1 MIRKTCSYNACIWA
15 PFAALLLAISLM
27 ISPAEGAESSTRIA
41 VLPFEIHTLKPMDYL
56 AEGLQAMIT
65 ARLAREGFDV
75 MDPAATNKSEL
86 SRIPLSDVDL
96 VRKVGRDNNID
107 WLIGGS
113 LTQIG
118 EKMSVD
124 LTAVPMSR
132 ERRPFSIFAVGDRID
147 KLVEIIDWL
156 AVAAKNRIIGV
167 AQIDSLSIMG
177 NKRIET
183 DAIRA
188 AIESQKGMMFDPEA
202 LNKDLRSVY
211 GMGFFEDVQID
222 VEDGPGGKI
231 VTFKVS
237 EKPSI
242 GKITFEGNRKIDQED
257 LEEVVGIKKYAILNR
272 TAIKD
277 SIERLRDHYHQEGYH
292 NVEIGERIEELPNN
306 EVALTYQITEGD
318 KVFIKKIQFI
328 GNVDFD
334 DGDLEDIMDTGEKW
348 FLSFLTDSGRLDRKK
363 LESDISKI
371 KSFYHNNGYI
381 KAQVG
386 EPDISYH
393 KDEGFIIT
401 ITINEGPRYTIRKVS
416 LEGDLIKEADE
427 LHKALKITEEKVY
440 NREVIRSDTLKLSEI
455 YANEGYAFA
464 DIFPQI
470 KEDDR
475 EHTVDITY
483 RISKGKKVKFERI
496 EITGNDR
503 TRDKVIR
510 RELEVVEG
518 GYFSAQKLQRSAQ
531 NLHRLGFFEDVQV
544 NTKKGSSGDDMIL
557 DINVKERSTGMISL
571 GVGYSSEEKAMGT
584 LQVSEANLFGRGH
597 SLSAR
602 VSVSSKATRY
612 TVSSSEPWLFG
623 KPLLAGIDIY
633 DWEYEYD
640 EYTKDSLGGR
650 LRFGFPL
657 GLDFTRGTVIYNY
670 EDSDIYDVADTAAQE
685 IKDMVGE
692 NVTSSMTFRVV
703 RDSRDRLFNARRGS
717 FNVLR
722 AEYAGGVL
730 GGDNYFTK
738 YHVRS
743 AWFFPFFWDSAFSV
757 QGRWGFVKQRAGGEL
772 PVYEKWRI
780 GGINTVRGFEYA
792 SISPVDP
799 VTGDKIGGEKMMV
812 YNLEYRFPLI
822 KDQGVVGIV
831 FFDAGNVFTKDEDY
845 TFSGIRMGA
854 GGGIRWYSPAG
865 PLRLEWGK
873 NLDPKPDEP
882 SSVWEFTIGTP
893 F

>member
-15 PFAALLLAISLM
+15 PFAGLLLAISLM

-41 VLPFEIHTLKPMDYL
+41 VLPFEIHTLKPMDHL
-56 AEGLQAMIT
+56 AEGLQAMMT

-118 EKMSVD
+118 GKMSVD

-147 KLVEIIDWL
+147 KLVEIIDRL

-183 DAIRA
+183 DAILA

-242 GKITFEGNRKIDQED
+242 GKITFEGNKKIDQED

-328 GNVDFD
+328 GNVNFD
-334 DGDLEDIMDTGEKW
+334 DGDLEDIMDIGEKW
-348 FLSFLTDSGRLDRKK
+348 FLSFLTDSGQLDRKK

-401 ITINEGPRYTIRKVS
+401 ITINEGPQYTIRKVS

-427 LHKALKITEEKVY
+427 LYKALKITEEKVY

-455 YANEGYAFA
+455 FANEGYAFA

-571 GVGYSSEEKAMGT
+571 GVGYSSVENAMGI
-584 LQVSEANLFGRGH
+584 LQVSETNLFGRGQL
-597 SLSAR
+597 LSAR

-612 TVSSSEPWLFG
+612 TVSFTEPWLFG

-640 EYTKDSLGGR
+640 EYTKDSLGGK

-657 GLDFTRGTVIYNY
+657 GLDFTRGSVIYT
-670 EDSDIYDVADTAAQE
+670 YDDAEILDVLETASQE
-685 IKDMVGE
+685 IKDMEGE

-703 RDSRDRLFNARRGS
+703 RDSRDRLFNATRGS
-717 FNVLR
+717 VNVVSV
-722 AEYAGGVL
+722 EYAGGVL

-757 QGRWGFVKQRAGGEL
+757 QGRWGFVEQRSGGKL
-772 PVYEKWRI
+772 PVYEKFRL
-780 GGINTVRGFEYA
+780 GGMNTVRGFDYG
-792 SISPVDP
+792 SISPIDP
-799 VTGDKIGGEKMMV
+799 DTSDRIGGEKMMV

>member
-1 MIRKTCSYNACIWA
+1 
-15 PFAALLLAISLM
+15 M

-41 VLPFEIHTLKPMDYL
+41 VFPFEIHTLKPMDHL
-56 AEGLQAMIT
+56 AEGLQAMMT

-75 MDPAATNKSEL
+75 MDPAAINKSEL

-124 LTAVPMSR
+124 LTVIPISR
-132 ERRPFSIFAVGDRID
+132 ERRPFSIFAVGDSID
-147 KLVEIIDWL
+147 KLVQIIERL
-156 AVAAKNRIIGV
+156 AVTAKNRIKGV
-167 AQIDSLSIMG
+167 AQIDSLSITG

-183 DAIRA
+183 DAILA
-188 AIESQKGMMFDPEA
+188 AIESQKGMIFDPES

-211 GMGFFEDVQID
+211 EMGFFEDVQID

-242 GKITFEGNRKIDQED
+242 GKITFEGNKKIDQED
-257 LEEVVGIKKYAILNR
+257 LEEVVGIKRYAILNR
-272 TAIKD
+272 AAIKD
-277 SIERLRDHYHQEGYH
+277 STERLRDHYHQEGYH
-292 NVEIGERIEELPNN
+292 NVEIRERIEELPNN
-306 EVALTYQITEGD
+306 EVALTYHITEGE

-328 GNVDFD
+328 GNINFD
-334 DGDLEDIMDTGEKW
+334 DDDLKDVMETGEKW
-348 FLSFLTDSGRLDRKK
+348 FFSFLTDSGQLDRKK

-386 EPDISYH
+386 EPDISYQ
-393 KDEGFIIT
+393 KDEEGFIIT
-401 ITINEGPRYTIRKVS
+401 ITINEGPQYTIRKVS
-416 LEGDLIKEADE
+416 LEGYLIKEADE
-427 LHKALKITEEKVY
+427 LHKALKITQEKVY
-440 NREVIRSDTLKLSEI
+440 NREVIRSDVLKLSEI
-455 YANEGYAFA
+455 YADEGYAFA
-464 DIFPQI
+464 DISPQI
-470 KEDDR
+470 KEDDK

-518 GYFSAQKLQRSAQ
+518 GYFGASKLRRSSQ
-531 NLHRLGFFEDVQV
+531 NLHRLGFFEDVQI
-544 NTKKGSSGDDMIL
+544 NTKKGSSDDKMIL
-557 DINVKERSTGMISL
+557 DIDVKERSTGMISL
-571 GVGYSSEEKAMGT
+571 GVGYSSVEKAMGIF
-584 LQVSEANLFGRGH
+584 QVSEENLFGRGQM
-597 SLSAR
+597 LSAR
-602 VSVSSKATRY
+602 VSLSTLSTRY
-612 TVSSSEPWLFG
+612 TISFTEPWLFG

-640 EYTKDSLGGR
+640 EYTKDSLGGK

-657 GLDFTRGTVIYNY
+657 GLDFTRGSVIYTY
-670 EDSDIYDVADTAAQE
+670 DDADISDVSETASQE
-685 IKDMVGE
+685 IKDMEGR
-692 NVTSSMTFRVV
+692 NVTSSMTFGVV
-703 RDSRDRLFNARRGS
+703 RDSRDRRFNATRGS
-717 FNVLR
+717 INVVSV
-722 AEYAGGVL
+722 EYAGGFL

-738 YHVRS
+738 YKARS

-757 QGRWGFVKQRAGGEL
+757 QGTWGYIEQRSGGKL
-772 PVYEKWRI
+772 PVYEKFRL
-780 GGINTVRGFEYA
+780 GGMNTVRGFDYG

-799 VTGDKIGGEKMMV
+799 GTGDRIGGEKMMV
-812 YNLEYRFPLI
+812 YNLEFRFPFI
-822 KDQGVVGIV
+822 KEQGVMGVL
-831 FFDAGNVFTKDEDY
+831 FFDAGNVFAKDEDY
-845 TFSGIRMGA
+845 SFSGIRMGA
-854 GGGIRWYSPAG
+854 GGGIRWYSPVG

-882 SSVWEFTIGTP
+882 SSVWEFTIGTL